1 MLTYKV
7 EKFFKVEKYS
17 EMMKSVSKNVEY
29 SQRKFRDCIL
39 TKTLPPTKVIG
50 VSSVAWQSLEVFKR
64 SAHGVQNAE
73 LLYSTKIKRLFLD
86 AKVCSHTKLRASL
99 NLMRIQ
105 KRRKVCFKMRNA
117 CQDNKSTEVLCRC

>member
-7 EKFFKVEKYS
+7 EKFFKVERYS

-50 VSSVAWQSLEVFKR
+50 VSSVVWQSLEVFKS

-73 LLYSTKIKRLFLD
+73 LLCSTKIKRLF
-86 AKVCSHTKLRASL
+86 
-99 NLMRIQ
+99 
-105 KRRKVCFKMRNA
+105 F
-117 CQDNKSTEVLCRC
+117 RC

>member
-50 VSSVAWQSLEVFKR
+50 VSSVV
-64 SAHGVQNAE
+64 
-73 LLYSTKIKRLFLD
+73 
-86 AKVCSHTKLRASL
+86 AKFGGFQKKCTWCEKCGTF
-99 NLMRIQ
+99 IQ
-105 KRRKVCFKMRNA
+105 YKNQETFF
-117 CQDNKSTEVLCRC
+117 